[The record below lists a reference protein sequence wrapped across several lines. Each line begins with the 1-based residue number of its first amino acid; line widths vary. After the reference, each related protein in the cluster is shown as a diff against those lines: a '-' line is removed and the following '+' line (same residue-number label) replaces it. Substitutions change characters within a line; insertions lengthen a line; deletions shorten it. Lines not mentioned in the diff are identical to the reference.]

1 MANKFL
7 PLLVK
12 DIISNPAKAWETI
25 NSEIEPAR
33 VTRNNLLFPL
43 IILVS
48 ASAIAGSLIFTNSQL
63 SPVYSVLVGIRCFLL
78 FYIAVYATAFVLKEI
93 TYSLD
98 LGRSF
103 TISFRLIVYALVPF
117 LLCQFFSR
125 FFESLL
131 FVNVLAFYGLYIF
144 WTGSEK
150 MLNTPAHKKMP
161 LLIAAFVSFVGIYV
175 LTNLLFKML
184 TDKIFFKFFS

>member
-25 NSEIEPAR
+25 NSEIEPVR

-43 IILVS
+43 IVLVS

-63 SPVYSVLVGIRCFLL
+63 SPVYSVLVGI
-78 FYIAVYATAFVLKEI
+78 
-93 TYSLD
+93 
-98 LGRSF
+98 
-103 TISFRLIVYALVPF
+103 TISFRLIVYSLVPF

-150 MLNTPAHKKMP
+150 MLNSPSHKKIP
-161 LLIAAFVSFVGIYV
+161 LLIASFVTFVGIYIV
-175 LTNLLFKML
+175 INLLFKML

>member
-1 MANKFL
+1 MADKFL

-25 NSEIEPAR
+25 NSEIEPVR

-63 SPVYSVLVGIRCFLL
+63 SPVYSVLVGIRCFFL
-78 FYIAVYATAFVLKEI
+78 FYIAVYASAFIIKEI

-103 TISFRLIVYALVPF
+103 TISFRLIVYSLVPF

-150 MLNTPAHKKMP
+150 MLNSPSHKKIP
-161 LLIAAFVSFVGIYV
+161 LLIASFVTFVGIYIV
-175 LTNLLFKML
+175 INLLFKML

>member
-25 NSEIEPAR
+25 NSEIEPVR

-48 ASAIAGSLIFTNSQL
+48 VSAIAGSLIFINSQL
-63 SPVYSVLVGIRCFLL
+63 SPVYSLLVGIRCFLL

-98 LGRSF
+98 PGRSF
-103 TISFRLIVYALVPF
+103 AISFRLIVYALVPF

-131 FVNVLAFYGLYIF
+131 FVNVLGFYGLYIF

-150 MLNTPAHKKMP
+150 MLNTPAHKKTP
-161 LLIAAFVSFVGIYV
+161 LLIAAFVTFVGIYV

-184 TDKIFFKFFS
+184 TNKIFFKFFS